1 MLTCHDE
8 LSLEHKVLGQR
19 TNLKCLQ
26 MTYIG
31 T

>member
-19 TNLKCLQ
+19 TDVN
-26 MTYIG
+26 TTDDIG